1 MKKIKILSLILLALV
16 VQALSNTQFKASY
29 VHSANAK
36 VTSVAGDFDGDRKTD
51 LLEKTGD
58 GRVLIDYAKNGFGS
72 WDQIY
77 NRYLFKMF
85 ND

>member
-1 MKKIKILSLILLALV
+1 MALV
-16 VQALSNTQFKASY
+16 VQALPNTQFKAAY
-29 VHSANAK
+29 VHSANAT

-51 LLEKTGD
+51 LLEKTSD

-77 NRYLFKMF
+77 NRYL
-85 ND
+85 